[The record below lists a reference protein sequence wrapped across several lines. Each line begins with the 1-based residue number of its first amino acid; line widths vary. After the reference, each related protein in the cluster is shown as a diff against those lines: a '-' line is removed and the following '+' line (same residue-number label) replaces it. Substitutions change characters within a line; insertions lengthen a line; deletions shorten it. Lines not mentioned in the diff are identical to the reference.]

1 MSSPYSIAMEQR
13 GILSAHAPDKSEF
26 QILGA
31 ISTCERASVDF
42 QLGDLRT
49 WKDFMK
55 RYEKE

>member
-1 MSSPYSIAMEQR
+1 M

-31 ISTCERASVDF
+31 ISTCERALVDF

-55 RYEKE
+55 RYERE